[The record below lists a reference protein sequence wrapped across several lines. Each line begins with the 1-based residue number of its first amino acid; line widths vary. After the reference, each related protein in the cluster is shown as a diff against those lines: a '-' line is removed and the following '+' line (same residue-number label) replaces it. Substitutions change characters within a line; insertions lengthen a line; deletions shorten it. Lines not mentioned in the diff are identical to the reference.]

1 MNELIRTLRGLY
13 KSILLSSPLL
23 PFIAFAQTPPAQPF
37 YQNPITYTGSDGKAI
52 HNIPQFLLAMVDLA
66 FLVIMPIIV
75 IFIIYAGFLFLTA
88 GDNESKVSTAKKALL
103 WALVGAAVAL
113 GAKVISM
120 AIEAT
125 ILEIGAP

>member
-1 MNELIRTLRGLY
+1 
-13 KSILLSSPLL
+13 
-23 PFIAFAQTPPAQPF
+23 
-37 YQNPITYTGSDGKAI
+37 
-52 HNIPQFLLAMVDLA
+52 
-66 FLVIMPIIV
+66 
-75 IFIIYAGFLFLTA
+75 
-88 GDNESKVSTAKKALL
+88 VSTAKKALL